1 MKYLFQIF
9 LLLTSFSAVAQKQFV
24 LDADAEVREISG
36 SFTSIKVSNAVH
48 LYLSKGDVEAVA
60 ISASQEKYKLAI
72 KTQVE
77 NGELNIFYDGPK
89 VWNTSHQKI
98 NVYVSYKSLNQIT
111 AYSASNVLIAGMMEL
126 PLLNL
131 KVSGASVFKGTL
143 NIGELNIKCTG
154 ASDTKLSGKVKDLNI
169 ECSGASDVKAYD
181 LIAENCI
188 AKVSGASDVQITATK
203 EITAN
208 ASGAS
213 DVRYKGDA
221 VVKEKN
227 STGASSITKKD

>member
-24 LDADAEVREISG
+24 LDTDAEVREISG

-89 VWNTSHQKI
+89 VWNTSNQKI
-98 NVYVSYKSLNQIT
+98 NVYVSYKSLTQIT
-111 AYSASNVLIAGMMEL
+111 ATSASNVLVAGTMDL

-131 KVSGASVFKGTL
+131 RISGASVFKGVL
-143 NIGELNIKCTG
+143 NIGELNIKCSG
-154 ASDTKLSGKVKDLNI
+154 ASDAKLSGKVKDLNI
-169 ECSGASDVKAYD
+169 ECSGASDFKAYD
-181 LIAENCI
+181 LEAEYCVI
-188 AKVSGASDVQITATK
+188 KASGASDVQINATK
-203 EITAN
+203 EITVN

-213 DVRYKGDA
+213 DVSYKGEA
-221 VVKEKN
+221 IVKEKR
-227 STGASSITKKD
+227 STGASSIDKKN